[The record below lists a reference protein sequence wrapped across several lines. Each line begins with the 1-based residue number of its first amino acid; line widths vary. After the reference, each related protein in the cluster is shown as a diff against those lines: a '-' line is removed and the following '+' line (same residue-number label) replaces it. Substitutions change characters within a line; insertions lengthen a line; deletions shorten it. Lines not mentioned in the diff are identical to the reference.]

1 MLHETAIIAVAFAYL
16 GILFAIAYYA
26 DERAD
31 AGRSVIASPYI
42 YSLSLA
48 VYATAWTFYG
58 SVGRAASDGVGFLP
72 IYIGPTLMIALW
84 WVVMRKI
91 LRISKQNRIT
101 SLADFIASRYGKSA
115 LLGGLVTVIAV
126 IGILPYISLQ
136 LKAVSNSFTI
146 LVQYPAIVMPG
157 NAATLLI
164 RQDTALWVALIL
176 AAFTI
181 VFGTRHLDAAEHH
194 QGMVAAIAFES
205 LVKLLAFLAVGVFVT
220 FGIYDGFGDLF
231 GRVAAAPKLRAM
243 LAPLEGAA
251 GGYANW
257 AWLTI
262 LSMMAIMFLP
272 RQFQVAVI
280 ENLDAKHLNKA
291 IWLFPL
297 YMLAINVFVL
307 PIAFGGLLRFPDG
320 SVDAD
325 TFVLTLPMAEKHELL
340 ALLVFI
346 GGLSAATGM
355 VIVETIALS
364 TMVCNDLVMPVLLRI
379 RRLRLN
385 ERRDLTGLLLG
396 IRRGAIVLI
405 LLLGYLYFKLAG
417 EAYALVSIGLISFA
431 AVAQFAPAMFGGIFW
446 KGGTRTGALCG
457 LLAGFAVWLYTLLLP
472 ALARSG
478 WLPIGIVDDG
488 PFGIELL
495 RPLQLFGLTG
505 LDEISH
511 AMIWSMIANVGAYVI
526 ASLSV
531 SPGADEHRQASLFV
545 DVFRHSGEARG
556 ARFWRGTASVPDLYN
571 LLARFLGT
579 AAADAA
585 FGQYANAKGLKWPDG
600 QLVADAELV
609 HYVEVQLAG
618 AIGASSAR
626 IMVAAVVKE
635 EALTLDEVRE
645 ILDEASQVVAYS
657 HRLEQ
662 KSRELETTSAEL
674 RAANE
679 RLTELDRLKDDFIST
694 VTHELRTPLTS
705 IRALSEILH
714 DDPELDRRQRVKFLG
729 IIIKESERLTRLI
742 NQVLDLAKIE
752 SGNAEWHSS
761 ELDLR
766 ELIEEAAAAVGPV
779 IAEHRIALALRLPDR
794 VPAITADRDRLMQV
808 MLNLLSNAVKFCD
821 REAGRITIALT
832 RQPDAL
838 RIDVVDN
845 GPGIR
850 REDQELIFQKFRQV
864 GDTLTE
870 KPHGTGLGL
879 PISRQIVQHFGG
891 RLWVESG
898 SGSGAT
904 FSFTMPLGSRTTGS
918 VISAGDVNAAG
929 VAP

>member
-1 MLHETAIIAVAFAYL
+1 
-16 GILFAIAYYA
+16 
-26 DERAD
+26 
-31 AGRSVIASPYI
+31 
-42 YSLSLA
+42 
-48 VYATAWTFYG
+48 
-58 SVGRAASDGVGFLP
+58 
-72 IYIGPTLMIALW
+72 
-84 WVVMRKI
+84 
-91 LRISKQNRIT
+91 
-101 SLADFIASRYGKSA
+101 
-115 LLGGLVTVIAV
+115 
-126 IGILPYISLQ
+126 
-136 LKAVSNSFTI
+136 
-146 LVQYPAIVMPG
+146 
-157 NAATLLI
+157 
-164 RQDTALWVALIL
+164 
-176 AAFTI
+176 
-181 VFGTRHLDAAEHH
+181 
-194 QGMVAAIAFES
+194 
-205 LVKLLAFLAVGVFVT
+205 
-220 FGIYDGFGDLF
+220 
-231 GRVAAAPKLRAM
+231 
-243 LAPLEGAA
+243 
-251 GGYANW
+251 
-257 AWLTI
+257 
-262 LSMMAIMFLP
+262 
-272 RQFQVAVI
+272 
-280 ENLDAKHLNKA
+280 
-291 IWLFPL
+291 
-297 YMLAINVFVL
+297 
-307 PIAFGGLLRFPDG
+307 
-320 SVDAD
+320 
-325 TFVLTLPMAEKHELL
+325 
-340 ALLVFI
+340 
-346 GGLSAATGM
+346 
-355 VIVETIALS
+355 
-364 TMVCNDLVMPVLLRI
+364 
-379 RRLRLN
+379 
-385 ERRDLTGLLLG
+385 
-396 IRRGAIVLI
+396 
-405 LLLGYLYFKLAG
+405 
-417 EAYALVSIGLISFA
+417 
-431 AVAQFAPAMFGGIFW
+431 
-446 KGGTRTGALCG
+446 
-457 LLAGFAVWLYTLLLP
+457 
-472 ALARSG
+472 
-478 WLPIGIVDDG
+478 
-488 PFGIELL
+488 
-495 RPLQLFGLTG
+495 
-505 LDEISH
+505 
-511 AMIWSMIANVGAYVI
+511 
-526 ASLSV
+526 
-531 SPGADEHRQASLFV
+531 
-545 DVFRHSGEARG
+545 
-556 ARFWRGTASVPDLYN
+556 
-571 LLARFLGT
+571 
-579 AAADAA
+579 
-585 FGQYANAKGLKWPDG
+585 
-600 QLVADAELV
+600 
-609 HYVEVQLAG
+609 
-618 AIGASSAR
+618 
-626 IMVAAVVKE
+626 
-635 EALTLDEVRE
+635 TLDEVRE

>member
-1 MLHETAIIAVAFAYL
+1 MLHGTAIIITSFVYL
-16 GILFAIAYYA
+16 GLLFAIAYYA
-26 DERAD
+26 DQRAD

-84 WVVMRKI
+84 WIVMRKI

-115 LLGGLVTVIAV
+115 LLGGLVTVIAI

-146 LVQYPAIVMPG
+146 LVQYPEIIMPTRVD
-157 NAATLLI
+157 AAPI
-164 RQDTALWVALIL
+164 REDTALWVAMIL

-181 VFGTRHLDAAEHH
+181 AFGTRHLDAAEHH

-231 GRVAAAPKLRAM
+231 ARAAAEPKLRAM
-243 LAPLEGAA
+243 MTPLEGVA
-251 GGYANW
+251 GGYASW
-257 AWLTI
+257 VWLTI

-280 ENLDAKHLNKA
+280 ENVDEKHLNKA

-307 PIAFGGLLRFPDG
+307 PIAFGGLLHFPDG

-364 TMVCNDLVMPVLLRI
+364 TMACNDLVMPVLLRL

-431 AVAQFAPAMFGGIFW
+431 AVAQFAPPILGGIFW
-446 KGGTRTGALCG
+446 KGGTRLGALSG
-457 LLAGFAVWLYTLLLP
+457 LTAGFAVWSYTLLLP

-478 WLPIGIVDDG
+478 WLPISLLEAG
-488 PFGIELL
+488 PLGIELL
-495 RPLQLFGLTG
+495 RPLQLFGLSG
-505 LDEISH
+505 LDQITH
-511 AMIWSMIANVGAYVI
+511 AMIWSMIANIGAYV
-526 ASLSV
+526 AVSLSV
-531 SPGADEHRQASLFV
+531 SQSADEHRQASLFV
-545 DVFRHSGEARG
+545 DVFKQTGEAGG

-571 LLARFLGT
+571 LLARFFGV
-579 AAADAA
+579 APADSA
-585 FGQYANAKGLKWPDG
+585 FAEYANAKGLGWPDDR
-600 QLVADAELV
+600 LVADAELV

-618 AIGASSAR
+618 AIGAASAR
-626 IMVAAVVKE
+626 VMVASVVKE
-635 EALTLDEVRE
+635 EALTIAEVRE
-645 ILDEASQVVAYS
+645 ILDEASQVVVYS

-662 KSRELETTSAEL
+662 KSRELEAATAEL
-674 RAANE
+674 REANE
-679 RLTELDRLKDDFIST
+679 RLKELDRLKDDFVST

-705 IRALSEILH
+705 IRAFTEIL
-714 DDPELDRRQRVKFLG
+714 LDEPDVEPAQRKKFLG
-729 IIIKESERLTRLI
+729 IITKEAERLTRLI

-752 SGNAEWHSS
+752 SGKA
-761 ELDLR
+761 DYV
-766 ELIEEAAAAVGPV
+766 EAGVDMKEVISDTLAAMGQLFKEKNIKVEA
-779 IAEHRIALALRLPDR
+779 RLPEK
-794 VPAITADRDRLMQV
+794 VSAVTADLDRMIQV

-821 REAGRITIALT
+821 SANGWVEIALAE
-832 RQPDAL
+832 RDGCL
-838 RIDVVDN
+838 RIDVRDN
-845 GPGIR
+845 GRGIR
-850 REDQELIFQKFRQV
+850 PEDHEAIFSKFHQV
-864 GDTLTE
+864 GDTLTD
-870 KPHGTGLGL
+870 KPHGSGLGL
-879 PISRQIVQHFGG
+879 HISRKIVEHFGG
-891 RLWVESG
+891 KMWVESNL
-898 SGSGAT
+898 GSGAS
-904 FSFTMPLGSRTTGS
+904 FSFTLPTGART
-918 VISAGDVNAAG
+918 
-929 VAP
+929 